1 MNYST
6 AVFLI
11 NPHCR
16 AIEAIYEADTDQ
28 RKAPRSIFK
37 TFDDAVAE
45 GDIILVPSDTR
56 HRVTTCKVT
65 AVDVELDITT
75 TAEIKWIIG
84 VVDQA
89 GFDELKAVEQ
99 KAITQIKAAEKNHQR
114 EELRKKMFANMDE
127 GAVKALQIASM
138 SGTTVEALPSD
149 KL

>member
-11 NPHCR
+11 NPNCR

-37 TFDDAVAE
+37 TFDEAIKE
-45 GDIILVPSDTR
+45 GDIILVPSETR
-56 HRVTTCKVT
+56 HKITTCKVT

-89 GFDELKAVEQ
+89 GFEELKGVEQ

-127 GAVKALQIASM
+127 NTVKTLQLANMNAPTI
-138 SGTTVEALPSD
+138 EPPSD
-149 KL
+149 KT

>member
-11 NPHCR
+11 NPNCR

-37 TFDDAVAE
+37 TFDDAIKE
-45 GDIILVPSDTR
+45 GDIVLVPSDTR
-56 HRVTTCKVT
+56 HKVTTCKVT

-75 TAEIKWIIG
+75 TADIKWIIG

-89 GFDELKAVEQ
+89 GYEVLKATEQ
-99 KAITQIKAAEKNHQR
+99 AAITQIKAAEKNHQR

-127 GAVKALQIASM
+127 NAIKALQITSINAH
-138 SGTTVEALPSD
+138 TIDAQPEKT
-149 KL
+149 

>member
-11 NPHCR
+11 NPNCR
-16 AIEAIYEADTDQ
+16 AIEAIYEADTDT

-37 TFDDAVAE
+37 TFDETISE

-56 HRVTTCKVT
+56 HKVTTCKVT

-75 TAEIKWIIG
+75 GAEIKWIIG

-89 GFDELKAVEQ
+89 GYEELKAVEE

-127 GAVKALQIASM
+127 SAVKTLQLANM
-138 SGTTVEALPSD
+138 SAPAIDVEPNKS
-149 KL
+149 